1 MVSTHSQYLTDYNSP
16 IMPSM
21 DSGKSPLAMLAKTCE
36 TIGLPDT
43 SNRKSNK
50 DGDKSRDRTSPSSS
64 TSGET
69 KKEEPSPT
77 AKNKKEG
84 SKSPR
89 HIAHSPS
96 VGKKTPISSEPSTSA
111 AASLPANLMFS
122 ARGCF
127 PMNFSPLATSFPTF
141 PYPSL
146 MPGFPTVPTFATA
159 GAFPGGTSN
168 PFLRCPDPLTCK
180 GCPATM
186 MTRPCVTPGCTSCTM
201 HSAAA
206 AAAASTTP
214 ADLMMTFPPSFFAA
228 AYSPLLSGTL
238 PPTSSSAAQIAY
250 QNLMAAASGQATKHI
265 CNWIES
271 PNGVCGKS
279 FPTADELSAHMKA
292 AHAPSTTNS
301 SSSSDLKT
309 SSSPRSTTTASLIN
323 HAAAAAS
330 LRYHPY
336 MKPSGLMPTVPN
348 PLGIPPFPT
357 MTTFPSAAAL
367 QAMYTQRLMATMP
380 HP

>member
-16 IMPSM
+16 IIPAM

-43 SNRKSNK
+43 SSRKSSK

-111 AASLPANLMFS
+111 AASLPANLMLS

-127 PMNFSPLATSFPTF
+127 PMNFSPLATSFPAF

-146 MPGFPTVPTFATA
+146 MPGFPTVPTFAAA
-159 GAFPGGTSN
+159 GAFPTGSSN

-201 HSAAA
+201 HCAAA

-271 PNGVCGKS
+271 SNGVCGKS
-279 FPTADELSAHMKA
+279 FPTADELAAHMKA
-292 AHAPSTTNS
+292 AHAPSTTSSNS
-301 SSSSDLKT
+301 SNDLKT

-336 MKPSGLMPTVPN
+336 MKPSGLMPAVPN

-357 MTTFPSAAAL
+357 MTSFPSAAAL

>member
-1 MVSTHSQYLTDYNSP
+1 MVSTHSQYLTDYNSTV
-16 IMPSM
+16 MPSKEKWRAAEIRVHESLEDLCIEKLPIYEEQCRT

-50 DGDKSRDRTSPSSS
+50 DGDKSRDRISPSSS
-64 TSGET
+64 TS
-69 KKEEPSPT
+69 
-77 AKNKKEG
+77 
-84 SKSPR
+84 
-89 HIAHSPS
+89 AHSPS
-96 VGKKTPISSEPSTSA
+96 VGKKTPIGSEPSTSA
-111 AASLPANLMFS
+111 AASLPANLMLS
-122 ARGCF
+122 ARSCF
-127 PMNFSPLATSFPTF
+127 PMNFSPLATSFPAF

-146 MPGFPTVPTFATA
+146 MPGFPTVPTFAAA
-159 GAFPGGTSN
+159 GGFQVEHLIL
-168 PFLRCPDPLTCK
+168 FY
-180 GCPATM
+180 GCPATL

-201 HSAAA
+201 HNAAA

-228 AYSPLLSGTL
+228 TYSPLLSGTL

-250 QNLMAAASGQATKHI
+250 QNLMAAASGQASKHI
-265 CNWIES
+265 CNWIETS
-271 PNGVCGKS
+271 NGVCGKS
-279 FPTADELSAHMKA
+279 FPTADELASHMKA

-301 SSSSDLKT
+301 SNSNDLKA
-309 SSSPRSTTTASLIN
+309 SSSPRSTTAASLIN

-330 LRYHPY
+330 FVIIP
-336 MKPSGLMPTVPN
+336 VPN

-357 MTTFPSAAAL
+357 MTNFPSAAAL